1 MFLETCVTLCC
12 LDKDSILKT
21 ILREKFEY
29 IQNVQNAGEDQDFA
43 EDLPEGLG
51 VLVHNPSPENFV
63 EYAFALCSLRESK
76 EVITRHLLSLHFDDA
91 IQLAV
96 KSCTGPRVRTRQSKV
111 DSDQLK
117 KRMRRIELPKKLSVF
132 TDGSKT
138 LVTMCDIISNFF
150 PGLVQ
155 LVHGVYKNNS
165 VIVLFVVDTVRCCWR
180 SAGVKN
186 KLTWYTTLEDVDR
199 KVFDVVTSNDIVL
212 HVVRNRNSEM
222 RYMGKCEKFEEVQ
235 RVEGCCTMYVG

>member
-1 MFLETCVTLCC
+1 MFLETCVTLGC

-21 ILREKFEY
+21 ILREKFEF
-29 IQNVQNAGEDQDFA
+29 IQNATEDDV

-51 VLVHNPSPENFV
+51 LLLHNPSHENFV

-76 EVITRHLLSLHFDDA
+76 EMITRHLLSLHFDDA

-96 KSCTGPRVRTRQSKV
+96 KNLNGPRVRTRQSKA
-111 DSDQLK
+111 DSDCTRHS
-117 KRMRRIELPKKLSVF
+117 KRVRRTELPKKLSVF

-138 LVTMCDIISNFF
+138 LVTMCDIITHFF

-155 LVHGVYKNNS
+155 LMHGVYKKDS
-165 VIVLFVVDTVRCCWR
+165 VIVLFVVDTVRSCWR
-180 SAGVKN
+180 SAGVRN

-199 KVFDVVTSNDIVL
+199 KVFDVVTSDDVVL

-222 RYMGKCEKFEEVQ
+222 RYMGKCEKLEEVA
-235 RVEGCCTMYVG
+235 RVEGSCTMYVA